1 MIFSTKFICQ
11 NKILTSNQI
20 KTIKVSSNK
29 LFLKPSFSNGVE
41 KLCRL
46 LLKTKREALKLRFSQ
61 NNEIIV
67 TQNIKKIMV
76 QSLNFDQVYIT
87 GTYIHNS

>member
-29 LFLKPSFSNGVE
+29 LFLKSSFSNGVE

-46 LLKTKREALKLRFSQ
+46 LLKTKRKALKLRFSQ

-67 TQNIKKIMV
+67 NQNIKK
-76 QSLNFDQVYIT
+76 
-87 GTYIHNS
+87 

>member
-46 LLKTKREALKLRFSQ
+46 LLKRKALKLRFSQ